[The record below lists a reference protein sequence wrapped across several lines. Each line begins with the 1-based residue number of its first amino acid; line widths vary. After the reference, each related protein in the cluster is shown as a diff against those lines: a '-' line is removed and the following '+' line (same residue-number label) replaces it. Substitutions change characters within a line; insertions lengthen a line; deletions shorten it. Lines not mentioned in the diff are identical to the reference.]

1 MIKKE
6 KIGQLTKFGRINY
19 PKMRLLFLYLSSILL
34 KKLREN
40 SSMNKRNDL
49 GRPRTASKEAIM
61 DSIEEL
67 VCSQEEWFHTHLA
80 PRKISYS
87 SI

>member
-1 MIKKE
+1 
-6 KIGQLTKFGRINY
+6 
-19 PKMRLLFLYLSSILL
+19 MRLFFLYLSSILL

-80 PRKISYS
+80 PRKISCS
-87 SI
+87 SILGMVKKKEILNN